1 MPLPPPTLSPKELT
15 TSALPSPVVSR
26 STRTPPRPPPTATR
40 MSPFSRTTRWRAEP
54 MDSATMSAQKPAGT
68 VSPALSVAQTGL
80 AACAVAELATANESV
95 TASMGVRIGPIIY
108 RDSASGAC
116 RLVTPCHH
124 GRCSNRLRKAPHDHT
139 RRLDP
144 LDPGDALPRLPVVFG
159 CRLTRAAGQGRALE
173 LPRRAQRVERAHPV
187 LGLAAAQQPAR
198 DRARPRA
205 DSLDVGR
212 VDHGERHAGDA
223 LGEDDVVRARRDD
236 RLLVVGMR
244 AALVGRDEARTELG
258 AAARANDRHAEVFEL
273 CVQLLGAVRA

>member
-26 STRTPPRPPPTATR
+26 RTRTPPPPRAPPPTATR

-80 AACAVAELATANESV
+80 AACAVAELATASESV

-124 GRCSNRLRKAPHDHT
+124 GRCSNRLRKAPHDPT

-144 LDPGDALPRLPVVFG
+144 LHPGDALPRLPVVFG
-159 CRLTRAAGQGRALE
+159 RRLTRAAG
-173 LPRRAQRVERAHPV
+173 
-187 LGLAAAQQPAR
+187 
-198 DRARPRA
+198 
-205 DSLDVGR
+205 
-212 VDHGERHAGDA
+212 
-223 LGEDDVVRARRDD
+223 
-236 RLLVVGMR
+236 
-244 AALVGRDEARTELG
+244 
-258 AAARANDRHAEVFEL
+258 
-273 CVQLLGAVRA
+273 